1 MNDLVSNLL
10 DMAKLEAGTVHLNKQ
25 WQPLEEVVGSA
36 LSSCSAFLDKRPIT
50 VHLDGDLPLVNIDTV
65 LIERVLVNILENAS
79 KYTPQY
85 SPIEISG
92 YRNGDQITLK
102 IGRAHV

>member
-1 MNDLVSNLL
+1 MLDAMRQSALGMNDLVSNLL

-50 VHLDGDLPLVNIDTV
+50 G
-65 LIERVLVNILENAS
+65 
-79 KYTPQY
+79 
-85 SPIEISG
+85 SP
-92 YRNGDQITLK
+92 
-102 IGRAHV
+102 